1 MKFTTKTEGLL
12 LLQFAVTAAMTGI
25 IWLVQFVTYPQFLDV
40 NAADFPAYHRHHTH
54 AIGLVVAP
62 LMIFELG
69 LAAHSAWH
77 FRHSRFRVAM
87 ILGAAL
93 VAALWLVT
101 FLVQVPLHETL
112 SAGRS
117 ERSIE
122 QLVGSNWNRTA
133 LWTIRLGL
141 LFGVVLSF
149 RPKLPAP
156 G

>member
-1 MKFTTKTEGLL
+1 MKFTPKTEGLL
-12 LLQFAVTAAMTGI
+12 LPQLAVTAAMTGI

-62 LMIFELG
+62 LMILELG
-69 LAAHSAWH
+69 LAAHSAWY
-77 FRHSRFRVAM
+77 FRHSRFRGAL

-101 FLVQVPLHETL
+101 FLIQVPLHASLTTDW
-112 SAGRS
+112 SKS
-117 ERSIE
+117 VIE
-122 QLVGSNWNRTA
+122 QLVYSNWIRTA

-149 RPKLPAP
+149 RPK
-156 G
+156 